1 MLHLKRKFVVSA
13 SSCCKVES
21 ATTPEGA
28 AAEDRGREPICWLE
42 GPFGLGTGDRLM
54 EDLTRR
60 SVLKMMGAG
69 AAAGA
74 MAASPA
80 ALAGSRD
87 KAHDLMTEAK
97 RQK

>member
-1 MLHLKRKFVVSA
+1 
-13 SSCCKVES
+13 
-21 ATTPEGA
+21 
-28 AAEDRGREPICWLE
+28 
-42 GPFGLGTGDRLM
+42 M

-80 ALAGSRD
+80 VLAGSRD